1 MGWKLGREGRGMLFL
16 LLSLCVLF
24 ACTGT
29 DTGNPSVKGG
39 YTDETET
46 VASGIVR
53 DSLGNPVSQCSVWVH
68 PISISVPQSLA
79 KVLVTA
85 DSSSKSLV
93 LVTDS
98 TGEFAFVGLRP
109 GEYSLI
115 AVQAA
120 LGIGFKES
128 FRLEAQDTLV
138 LLDTAT
144 MRRVEQLV
152 VPLKDYFGDTILIPE
167 LGIEW
172 PVTSDTLRVQG
183 IPEGQYTIQSKAQD
197 GATILITETD
207 TITLGPVISWNSDH
221 TKATI
226 TDPRDSTIYQVIPQ
240 GNLLWMASNLRYSTP
255 TSTCNINDPYLDSNC
270 NGYGRFYSVEE
281 ANIVCPTN
289 WHLPSVTEWQ
299 NLFDFTGGSLLA
311 GSALK
316 TESGWD
322 SGSGL
327 DLYGFSVLPAGTDAQ
342 PAIGTEAYF
351 WTSTLTQ
358 NIPQI
363 VNFSAASTTA
373 TISGLA
379 GTDKLNLRCVIEMK

>member
-1 MGWKLGREGRGMLFL
+1 MLFL
-16 LLSLCVLF
+16 LLSLCILF
-24 ACTGT
+24 ACTVT

-68 PISISVPQSLA
+68 PISASASLSLA
-79 KVLVTA
+79 KVRVDA
-85 DSSSKSLV
+85 DSTSKSLV

-98 TGEFAFVGLRP
+98 SGVFAFVGLRP

-115 AVQAA
+115 AIQAA
-120 LGIGFKES
+120 QGIGIKES
-128 FRLEAQDTLV
+128 FRIAEEDSLV

-152 VPLKDYFGDTILIPE
+152 IPLKDYIGDTILIPE

-172 PVTSDTLRVQG
+172 PVTYDTLRVQG
-183 IPEGQYTIQSKAQD
+183 IPAGEYTIQSKAQD
-197 GATILITETD
+197 GATIFTSETD
-207 TITLGPVISWNSDH
+207 TISLGPVITWNTDR
-221 TKATI
+221 TQATI
-226 TDPRDSTIYQVIPQ
+226 TDPRDGNIYQVIPQ
-240 GNLLWMASNLRYSTP
+240 GNLLWMASNLRYTTP
-255 TSTCNINDPYLDSNC
+255 TSTCNINDPYVDLGC
-270 NGYGRFYSVEE
+270 NGYGRFYSIEE
-281 ANIVCPTN
+281 ANLVCPAN

-327 DLYGFSVLPAGTDAQ
+327 NLYDFSVLPAGTDAQ

-351 WTSTLTQ
+351 WTSTITES
-358 NIPQI
+358 IPQI
-363 VNFSAASTTA
+363 VNFSAGSTSVTVG
-373 TISGLA
+373 GLT
-379 GTDKLNLRCVIEMK
+379 GSDKLNLRCVIEMK